1 MKNLRD
7 KAADI
12 DSLTL
17 EQLIIG
23 AQNNAIGDYSSGYDG
38 TPLDTDY
45 KDELLRRFRELEKK
59 CEDVINNAIHLL
71 GCTFCDKHFEE
82 NKAIDFYTFGRI
94 AHRCP
99 VCDKE
104 EIAALQ
110 KQVEDMACCGNCD
123 KYQANCYVQFGYEY
137 CDGWQSDGL
146 TRAERL
152 KG

>member
-45 KDELLRRFRELEKK
+45 KDELLRRFRALQAKEQVLFDLHE
-59 CEDVINNAIHLL
+59 AL
-71 GCTFCDKHFEE
+71 GVKWGDDPYAKIT
-82 NKAIDFYTFGRI
+82 
-94 AHRCP
+94 
-99 VCDKE
+99 
-104 EIAALQ
+104 ALQ